1 MNTKFIYTLSDPNTG
16 LVRYIG
22 KTNNIRKRLST
33 HLSNN
38 HLSTSTKKNNWI
50 ISLLRNSEIPLI
62 EVVDEVNSEDI
73 DFYEKFYISLFKS
86 WGFDLLNGTNGGDGY
101 DWTGR
106 NHKDISKLKNKINNP
121 NRKSVAQFDLDG
133 NLINE
138 YHSLREAAFA
148 VNGNKAHISKVCK
161 GVSKYITSYGFKW
174 SFIDRI
180 NNHDF
185 VEVKNRIIKYK
196 KPRID
201 SRMKSIQVFEL
212 NGNLLDICRSLNE
225 TSIKHNCHTSLI
237 KKCCEEKGYYQTK
250 NLTFRYDGD
259 IFDYIPYKHYRKNKC
274 YKIGIYSENGDL
286 LKSFNSLKEAVE
298 YTGIGKQYISNIC
311 KSNGDLGNNKL
322 KGYLFRFVN

>member
-22 KTNNIRKRLST
+22 KTNNIKNRLKRHLNNNSLST
-33 HLSNN
+33 
-38 HLSTSTKKNNWI
+38 TTKKNNWI
-50 ISLLRNSEIPLI
+50 ISLLRNNLIPII
-62 EVVDEVNSEDI
+62 EVLDEINSEEI

-86 WGFDLLNGTNGGDGY
+86 WEFDLLNGTDGGDGY
-101 DWTGR
+101 DWSGR
-106 NHKDISKLKNKINNP
+106 KHKKESNLKNKINSP
-121 NRKSVAQFDLDG
+121 HRKSVSQLDLDE
-133 NLINE
+133 NIIKE
-138 YHSLREAAFA
+138 YHSLREAALA
-148 VNGNKAHISKVCK
+148 VGGDRSHISRACRGLLK
-161 GVSKYITSYGFKW
+161 TSSGFKW
-174 SFIDRI
+174 KFIDRI

-286 LKSFNSLKEAVE
+286 LKSFNSLKEVVE